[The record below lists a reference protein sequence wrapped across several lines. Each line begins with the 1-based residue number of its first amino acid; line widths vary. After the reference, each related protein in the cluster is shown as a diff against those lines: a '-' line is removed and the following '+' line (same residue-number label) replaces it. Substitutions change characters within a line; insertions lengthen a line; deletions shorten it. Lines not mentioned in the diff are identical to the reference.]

1 MKIVKLALLVMGLLL
16 LPMVSASA
24 QAGDTVTK
32 TFELTLNGEVPEGRA
47 FNVSYNLT
55 GADGAAFLPFCGRG
69 SDTQCEGGGTVYTVV
84 AEVGAGKSIDIQFVR
99 VMTETETAET
109 FLEYT
114 ETLYSDQ
121 TSSAA
126 YTFPA
131 TAGND
136 KDMPDQL
143 PDTGAGGL
151 SGPGLSVGGLAA
163 PLAIL
168 LAGCY
173 AALRRR

>member
-1 MKIVKLALLVMGLLL
+1 MKIVKSALLVMGLLL
-16 LPMVSASA
+16 LPMISASA

-32 TFELTLNGEVPEGRA
+32 TFELTLNGDVPEGQA
-47 FNVSYNLT
+47 FNVSYNRT
-55 GADGAAFLPFCGRG
+55 GADGAASLPFCGRG
-69 SDTQCEGGGTVYTVV
+69 TDTKCEGGGTVYTVI
-84 AEVGAGKSIDIQFVR
+84 AEETAGKSIDIRFVR

-114 ETLYSDQ
+114 ETLDSDQ
-121 TSSAA
+121 TNSAS
-126 YTFPA
+126 YTFAA

-151 SGPGLSVGGLAA
+151 PGPGLAIGGLAA